1 LSSRS
6 RAFSSRS
13 FPVNSTSCRFASSA
27 AANASRSD
35 RSAPASASTEADPV
49 TEHSKY
55 DHAPQITHPGPGRVT
70 TSAGAP
76 SPAHHRTSDYVRL
89 NKPAGLGQALS
100 GLRNALG
107 THWSSNDGWYVSI
120 PRGVPKVPDFDPNAD
135 VVMACVYGSIP
146 CTYPKL
152 LSTAAKLREAF
163 DVGGKHEYPINCDDH
178 KLRDIGPMVG
188 RYPGDTYDGDMQE
201 QSNEGHPW
209 AICTANFAQLYY
221 LVAKEFQNGT
231 GPAWDGLTAA
241 FFTQVG
247 LDEATVNAGG
257 QAVADA
263 LIAAADKML
272 RAIMFHSAEG
282 HISEQFDK
290 VTGYE
295 KSVEDLTWSYAAF
308 MSAVRARP

>member
-1 LSSRS
+1 
-6 RAFSSRS
+6 
-13 FPVNSTSCRFASSA
+13 
-27 AANASRSD
+27 
-35 RSAPASASTEADPV
+35 
-49 TEHSKY
+49 
-55 DHAPQITHPGPGRVT
+55 
-70 TSAGAP
+70 
-76 SPAHHRTSDYVRL
+76 
-89 NKPAGLGQALS
+89 
-100 GLRNALG
+100 
-107 THWSSNDGWYVSI
+107 
-120 PRGVPKVPDFDPNAD
+120 
-135 VVMACVYGSIP
+135 
-146 CTYPKL
+146 
-152 LSTAAKLREAF
+152 
-163 DVGGKHEYPINCDDH
+163 
-178 KLRDIGPMVG
+178 MVG

-201 QSNEGHPW
+201 QPNEGHPW